1 MPVADPA
8 VGPGRFDCRGDWA
21 SPPRP
26 WPGDAVERL
35 RAHGARQL
43 IRAALD
49 ELPAGPRRVVLLC
62 DVEGLAGGEVC
73 ELLGI
78 SEGHPEGAAAPRA
91 DADPPGSCGR
101 GREGLT

>member
-1 MPVADPA
+1 

-62 DVEGLAGGEVC
+62 DVEGLAGSEVC

-78 SEGHPEGAAAPRA
+78 SEATQRVLLHHGRTRIRRALAAEAERA
-91 DADPPGSCGR
+91 
-101 GREGLT
+101 